1 MCNYRK
7 STQTIVTSV
16 AIAITAVAAATQP
29 VQKFVTMCVAVLIF
43 SPRKI
48 TLSRD
53 KPSLSVVCIVNIS
66 PINAK
71 CQQKYS
77 YLS

>member
-7 STQTIVTSV
+7 STQSIVASV
-16 AIAITAVAAATQP
+16 ATAITAVAAATQP
-29 VQKFVTMCVAVLIF
+29 VQKFVTMCVAELIL

-48 TLSRD
+48 ILIRD
-53 KPSLSVVCIVNIS
+53 KPALLLVCIVNIS
-66 PINAK
+66 PINDK
-71 CQQKYS
+71 CQQKHS